1 MPGCQFFF
9 SMIIAY
15 NTNGLANHDL
25 TEGIRLLAEIGYRGV
40 AITLDHGALN
50 PYSDRTLAQL
60 TDVAE
65 LLTRQKLRCV
75 IETGGRFLLDPH
87 IKHEPTLVSADAD
100 GRARRMEFLRRAIDI
115 AAQLN
120 GECVSLWSGVLHD
133 GAGQHE
139 AFRRLV
145 EGLTKVIDYADSKG
159 VTLAFEPEPGMLVD
173 TLARYADLLEELAKK
188 RIDSSRLRLTI
199 DVGHLH
205 CLAELPI
212 ADKIRQ
218 WADRLANVH
227 IEDMRQ
233 GVHEHLMFGEGEI
246 EFPPVFAALAEIRYS
261 GLVSVELSRHS
272 HEAPT
277 AARRAYNYLR
287 PLIDAPPHS

>member
-1 MPGCQFFF
+1 
-9 SMIIAY
+9 
-15 NTNGLANHDL
+15 
-25 TEGIRLLAEIGYRGV
+25 
-40 AITLDHGALN
+40 
-50 PYSDRTLAQL
+50 
-60 TDVAE
+60 
-65 LLTRQKLRCV
+65 
-75 IETGGRFLLDPH
+75 
-87 IKHEPTLVSADAD
+87 
-100 GRARRMEFLRRAIDI
+100 MEFLRRAIDI

-205 CLAELPI
+205 CLGELPI